1 MSEIIHEKLHWIAL
15 LAILAATI
23 FFVGG
28 TGEGD
33 QAKL

>member
-1 MSEIIHEKLHWIAL
+1 MKKVHWIAL
-15 LAILAATI
+15 LALLAATI
-23 FFVGG
+23 FFVDG